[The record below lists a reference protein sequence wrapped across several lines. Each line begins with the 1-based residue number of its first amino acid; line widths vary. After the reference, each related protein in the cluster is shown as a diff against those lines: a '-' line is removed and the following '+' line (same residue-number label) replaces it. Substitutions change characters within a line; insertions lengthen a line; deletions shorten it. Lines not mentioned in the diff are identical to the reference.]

1 MQVGLQPLLND
12 LHIDAQQG
20 NTQRQLSIG
29 VRAIASEGET
39 DLPLNLC
46 LVLDHSGSMN
56 GQPLKTVKQAAT
68 TLVDRLT
75 PHDRLA
81 IVAFDHRAKLIVP
94 NQPVTDPDALKRR
107 IAKLEADGGTAIDK
121 GMQMGIEEA
130 GKGRQDTISHLF
142 LLTDGENEHGNN
154 ERCLQFAQLALEHN
168 ITVNSLGFGDHW
180 NQDVLEQI
188 ADHAGGTLA
197 HIEEPEQAPA
207 TFEQLLQRA
216 QSVGLTNAYLH
227 LELTPQTRLAE
238 LKPVAQAAPET
249 VELTIQQEGN
259 RAIVRLGDL
268 MLEERIVLVNL
279 YLSQLP
285 PGRHAIATLS
295 VRYDDPA
302 TGQTDLVSETVPVV
316 VESQTQYQPSPNLA
330 VQGAILALAKY
341 RQTQIAE
348 TKLQKGDTA
357 GAATML
363 QTAAK
368 TALQLGDEQAATVL
382 QRSATQLQSGE
393 PLSAADR
400 KKTRMASKTQLRS
413 SP

>member
-12 LHIDAQQG
+12 GHVDAQQA

-29 VRAIASEGET
+29 VRAIATAGEA

-56 GQPLKTVKQAAT
+56 GQPLKTVKQAALE
-68 TLVDRLT
+68 LVDRLT
-75 PHDRLA
+75 PRDRLA
-81 IVAFDHRAKLIVP
+81 IVAFDHRAKVIVP
-94 NQPVTDPDALKRR
+94 NQPVEDPAALKQR
-107 IAKLEADGGTAIDK
+107 IQRLEADGGTAIDK

-130 GKGRQDTISHLF
+130 GKGRKDTISHLF

-154 ERCLQFAQLALEHN
+154 GRCLQLAQLALEYN
-168 ITVNSLGFGDHW
+168 ITVNSLGFGAHW

-197 HIEEPEQAPA
+197 YIEAPDQAQA

-216 QSVGLTNAYLH
+216 QSVGLTNAHLYLD
-227 LELTPQTRLAE
+227 LAPQTRLAE
-238 LKPVAQAAPET
+238 LKPVAQVAPET
-249 VELTIQQEGN
+249 VELTVQQEGS

-268 MLEERIVLVNL
+268 MREERLVLVNL

-285 PGRHAIATLS
+285 PGQSTIATLS

-302 TGQTDLVSETVPVV
+302 SGQTGLVSETIPVT
-316 VESQTQYQPSPNLA
+316 VESQAQYHPLVNPA
-330 VQGAILALAKY
+330 VGGAILALAKY

-348 TKLQKGDTA
+348 AKLQQGDAA

-368 TALQLGDEQAATVL
+368 TALQLGDDQAATVL

-393 PLSAADR
+393 KLSAADR
-400 KKTRMASKTQLRS
+400 KKTRMVSKTQLRGS
-413 SP
+413 